1 MLRNYVTDA
10 DLRTHYPNLVKQIW
24 PSQSGSA
31 AVQIAESFDHL
42 QNDLYNKGINP
53 RLCMIPLDLRYSTS
67 DQPGGIPK
75 VMSESASATG
85 TAYPGNNERRLVLSV
100 IANTGV
106 NSIKLQ
112 GSNDPG
118 GTPNASTW
126 SDITGAV
133 ISLSGSGSVGTQTVQ
148 FADQFR
154 WYRYVSTVA
163 TSGSCIYSASLVEV
177 IFDHAI
183 VMGAFR
189 LIFGDMTIEKDDIWD
204 RRKEKADLEY
214 ANLLEQIKFGYDL
227 NDNGLLA
234 PDETERTGQVT
245 FLR

>member
-1 MLRNYVTDA
+1 MLRNYITDA
-10 DLRTHYPNLVKQIW
+10 DLRTHYPNIAKQIW
-24 PSQSGSA
+24 TAQSNYA
-31 AVQIAESFDHL
+31 PQIAESFDHL

-53 RLCMIPLDLRYSTS
+53 RLCMIPLDLRYATS
-67 DQPGGIPK
+67 DQPGGVPK
-75 VMSESASATG
+75 VMSESASAQG
-85 TAYPGNNERRLVLSV
+85 SAYPGNNERRLVLSV

-106 NSIKLQ
+106 NSIKMQ

-118 GTPNASTW
+118 GTPVASTW
-126 SDITGAV
+126 SDIADAV
-133 ISLSGSGSVGTQTVQ
+133 ISLSGSGSTGTRTVQ
-148 FADQFR
+148 FADQFK
-154 WYRYVSTVA
+154 WYRYVSTIDA
-163 TSGSCIYSASLVEV
+163 SGSCVYSASLVEV

-204 RRKEKADLEY
+204 RRKADADLEY
-214 ANLLEQIKFGYDL
+214 ANLLDQIKFGYDV